1 MAERGPIP
9 LYYLTRK
16 VIFKEVQRA
25 CGKKGVMVLCSCNF
39 YKRVKGP
46 CRHIYCIIDQCPVSV
61 HFGVENFKSC
71 ESEYG
76 DDKEYTQ
83 KVDDFNEEVALHG
96 GGLLLD
102 TPLCDLRRNM
112 KDEVKNLEWYN
123 ETLNEVGFDAN
134 PCSKSSMEN
143 SVAVGDALMVVGTKK
158 KKRKSVIDGST
169 ALSVMANPK
178 LQGAYTRCH
187 PSFVDVA
194 GMAKDEEEVQIL
206 SACLDE
212 ARGKIMAMRKK
223 SSSDEA
229 NAVNGLL
236 SFPNLETRSS
246 VARKKPFGSPS
257 NKRRRR

>member
-46 CRHIYCIIDQCPVSV
+46 CRHIYCIIDQCP
-61 HFGVENFKSC
+61 
-71 ESEYG
+71 
-76 DDKEYTQ
+76 
-83 KVDDFNEEVALHG
+83 VDDFNEEVALHG

-212 ARGKIMAMRKK
+212 ARGKIMAMR
-223 SSSDEA
+223 
-229 NAVNGLL
+229 
-236 SFPNLETRSS
+236 
-246 VARKKPFGSPS
+246 
-257 NKRRRR
+257 